1 MASLERVLTY
11 RLTIKGPL
19 TSTAGSPLGE
29 RQYWEIADGTLS
41 GDGLDARMALR
52 GGDWMLVGPDGF
64 WRPDVRVQFIT
75 SDGAVVLLHYTGLV
89 KPTPAFLEA
98 AERGFETQFEDQYLR
113 QFMRFETGAVRYL
126 WLTQHLFVG
135 EGRLAGRSELEYRV
149 YRVL

>member
-11 RLTIKGPL
+11 RLTVKGPL

-29 RQYWEIADGTLS
+29 RQYWEMSDGTIS
-41 GDGLDARMALR
+41 GDGIDARMAMP
-52 GGDWMLVGPDGF
+52 GGDWMLVGSDGF

-89 KPTPAFLEA
+89 KPNQAFLEA
-98 AERGFETQFEDQYLR
+98 AEKGVETRFEDQYLR
-113 QFMRFETGAVRYL
+113 QFMRFETGAARYL
-126 WLTQHLFVG
+126 WLTQDLFVA
-135 EGRLAGRSELEYRV
+135 EGRLAGRSELEYQV